1 MRSAHDSEKVEV
13 EGSIPLVPTI
23 FYMGNGAVHSTSI
36 LRKPGEQGL
45 ET

>member
-23 FYMGNGAVHSTSI
+23 FDAPLAHLV
-36 LRKPGEQGL
+36 
-45 ET
+45 